1 MYGVVAS
8 MTSLVGSNVLGLV
21 VGSTLE
27 LVLGGSN
34 STWQSRSEIKS
45 VVSMALAIVW
55 SIGLFPFD

>member
-1 MYGVVAS
+1 MYGVTAS
-8 MTSLVGSNVLGLV
+8 MTSLVGSNMLGLV
-21 VGSTLE
+21 IGSTLE

-55 SIGLFPFD
+55 SIGLLPFD